1 MNANEGGSRRS
12 TVLVKCK
19 SLIGWLFKVFCG
31 SKCVSH
37 SDVENPC
44 GCREGAVSRI
54 VGGSFTAA
62 EASGG
67 KIVLYKIKEP
77 ELFHL
82 K

>member
-1 MNANEGGSRRS
+1 M
-12 TVLVKCK
+12 
-19 SLIGWLFKVFCG
+19 
-31 SKCVSH
+31 SH